1 MEIDSSVPQIGEERE
16 PPEEKALIEH
26 LKQAILARLEKRY
39 PPNALTVRRDAH
51 PKTHGCV
58 RAEFTVTDA
67 VPEALRY
74 GVFQSPQTFKAWIRF
89 SSGRPVTHSDKEA
102 DTQGMAMKLMG
113 VDGEKI
119 LRGDAAEKRT
129 QDFVMAS
136 SPTFFIRNMEEYIAF
151 ETEEFQNLPDG
162 LLKKLDMAKH
172 FILRGQIQELLTV
185 QRSQAQKVSNPL
197 QIRYWSQT
205 PYKMGPGAVKFTA
218 LPVPSTQDFAL
229 ENPDDDFLQTAMTNH
244 LQGEDAIFDFMAQV
258 QTDAAAMPIEDP
270 VVNWDEDVSPFQKVA
285 TIRIPRQTFDS
296 REQFRFA
303 ENLSFTPWH
312 CLPEHRP
319 LGGINRAR
327 RVVYE
332 AISEYRHAM
341 NGAERP
347 EPTGEEAGP

>member
-1 MEIDSSVPQIGEERE
+1 MAIDPTMLQVGEERE
-16 PPEEKALIEH
+16 PQEEKDLVEH
-26 LKQAILARLEKRY
+26 LKQAILARLDRRY

-58 RAEFTVTDA
+58 RAEFTVSDA

-74 GVFQSPQTFKAWIRF
+74 GVFQSPRTFKAWIRF
-89 SSGRPVTHSDKEA
+89 SSGRPVMHSDKEA
-102 DTQGMAMKLMG
+102 DTQGMAIKLTG
-113 VDGEKI
+113 VEGAKI
-119 LRGDAAEKRT
+119 LQGNDAEKRT
-129 QDFVMAS
+129 QDFVLAS

-151 ETEEFQNLPDG
+151 ETDSFQNLPEG

-172 FILRGQIQELLTV
+172 FLLRGEIRELLTV
-185 QRSQAQKVSNPL
+185 QHSQAQKVSNPL

-218 LPVPSTQDFAL
+218 IPVPSPQDFAP
-229 ENPDDDFLQTAMTNH
+229 EDPDDDFLQQAMTNQ
-244 LQGEDAIFDFMAQV
+244 LQSEDAVFDFMAQV
-258 QTDAAAMPIEDP
+258 QTDPAALPIEDP
-270 VVNWDEDVSPFQKVA
+270 VVNWDEALSPFQKVA
-285 TIRIPRQTFDS
+285 TIRVPWQTFDS

-312 CLPEHRP
+312 CLPDHRP

-332 AISEYRHAM
+332 AISAYRHAM
-341 NGAERP
+341 NGAGRP
-347 EPTGEEAGP
+347 EPTGEETFP